1 MSSEG
6 GGGSEAAADPK
17 PAFWTGERVAGLVLI
32 AAGAAASAETRSL
45 PLGTLGHPGPG
56 YTPLV
61 YGLILLILGV
71 VIALGRGGPALGSLR
86 WGELRHAL
94 MILGSIAFAAL
105 MLDRLGYRLTM
116 LALAAFLVGA
126 VERRPALPTAL
137 VALGLS
143 FGTHFVFWTL
153 LRVPLPAGPFG
164 L

>member
-1 MSSEG
+1 MNTTTKTYRAAIVG
-6 GGGSEAAADPK
+6 TGRIGSTYDDE
-17 PAFWTGERVAGLVLI
+17 VANREEP
-32 AAGAAASAETRSL
+32 SFYR
-45 PLGTLGHPGPG
+45 
-56 YTPLV
+56 
-61 YGLILLILGV
+61 
-71 VIALGRGGPALGSLR
+71 
-86 WGELRHAL
+86 GELRHAA